1 MTEKLFPNLLKIVKL
16 STPFLRAPK
25 YIECSHGH
33 HQSSALSSDPEIQNE
48 WENDNIT
55 VVGVVRELIEIRF
68 NENRGTCKMDD
79 NDFLGKTIINP
90 FLLLV
95 EGTINNFNIP
105 MRGWD
110 VRLQS

>member
-16 STPFLRAPK
+16 STPFLWAPK